1 MMKPF
6 KKILDGSLAL
16 RVKDAFIEDKPE
28 GVFDAFIAE
37 LRHLLVPH
45 G

>member
-1 MMKPF
+1 MKPF
-6 KKILDGSLAL
+6 KKVLDGSLAL

-28 GVFDAFIAE
+28 GVFDAFIVE
-37 LRHLLVPH
+37 LRHLLVVH

>member
-1 MMKPF
+1 MKPF
-6 KKILDGSLAL
+6 KKVLDGSLAL

-28 GVFDAFIAE
+28 GVFDAFIVE
-37 LRHLLVPH
+37 LRHLLVLH